1 MLWILFPF
9 PSVPWAAFPVRHLA
23 VSKKGFQVHIIEWCS
38 KVSLCVVPLR
48 RCSGKKR
55 LFFDR
60 MHMSVPTRVI
70 AIRYLRNQM
79 ANEPHLSRILDT
91 GQA

>member
-1 MLWILFPF
+1 MVF
-9 PSVPWAAFPVRHLA
+9 
-23 VSKKGFQVHIIEWCS
+23 KGFTLRSPVA
-38 KVSLCVVPLR
+38 KVFWE
-48 RCSGKKR
+48 KR